1 MHTRGPA
8 LTAGQLRR
16 EINLRAEDYA
26 RAHHL
31 LHDLSPGPS
40 PSVIFGRDALGL
52 HGNFHHASYNR
63 ILAHPD
69 WARRLAKPHTASRRS
84 VARKDWRWMELDSAT
99 SSDALLMNIFCHP
112 DVFEEQLNAPIA
124 ALLGVDRTAQ
134 PRFGANPGVPLATPL
149 KPRRKKAAPLDAFD
163 RTEIDLVLSGPTT
176 TLFLE
181 AKLTES
187 DFQTATPT
195 LLARYR
201 DLDLVFDTDR
211 LPRTPVATLTMA
223 TRATHSSR
231 SDESRSDAWF
241 SAAARMPSAARSDD
255 WIEQHSSYQSAE
267 VPTAPDIPADFLESA
282 PPAEPRI
289 AGYQLI
295 RNVLAAHA
303 ADAAFCLLL
312 DARRRDLIDTW
323 YAVLS
328 AVRSPSLATRLRVL
342 TWQDLT
348 PALPPD
354 LRQFLATKYGI
365 QPLTQGRQYT

>member
-1 MHTRGPA
+1 MHTQGHT

-16 EINLRAEDYA
+16 EINAHAEAYA

-40 PSVIFGRDALGL
+40 PSVVFGVDNHGF
-52 HGNFHHASYNR
+52 HGNFHPASYNR
-63 ILAHPD
+63 ILANPD
-69 WARRLAKPHTASRRS
+69 WSRRLAKPHTASRRS
-84 VARKDWRWMELDSAT
+84 RARNDWRWMELDTAT

-112 DVFEEQLNAPIA
+112 DVFDTTLTTPIA

-134 PRFGANPGVPLATPL
+134 PRFGANPGVPLATSL
-149 KPRRKKAAPLDAFD
+149 KPRRKKAAPLEAFD

-176 TLFLE
+176 TLFVE

-187 DFQTATPT
+187 DFQTASPK

-201 DLDLVFDTDR
+201 DLEFIFDVDR
-211 LPRTPVATLTMA
+211 LPRRLT
-223 TRATHSSR
+223 
-231 SDESRSDAWF
+231 
-241 SAAARMPSAARSDD
+241 PSAL
-255 WIEQHSSYQSAE
+255 
-267 VPTAPDIPADFLESA
+267 VPPLSPSHGWEATASPEHELIDPDIPDSFLEPA
-282 PPAEPRI
+282 RPPEPRP

-328 AVRSPSLATRLRVL
+328 AVRSLSFATRLRVL

-348 PALPPD
+348 AALPRD
-354 LRQFLATKYGI
+354 LQHFLQEKYGI
-365 QPLTQGRQYT
+365 SSSR

>member
-1 MHTRGPA
+1 MHTRGPY
-8 LTAGQLRR
+8 LTASQLRR

-40 PSVIFGRDALGL
+40 PSVIFGRDAIGF
-52 HGNFHHASYNR
+52 HGNFQPASYNR
-63 ILAHPD
+63 ILANSD
-69 WARRLAKPHTASRRS
+69 WSRRLSKPHTASRRS
-84 VARKDWRWMELDSAT
+84 IARKDWRWMELDTAT

-112 DVFEEQLNAPIA
+112 DVFDEQLSAPIA

-134 PRFGANPGVPLATPL
+134 PRFGANPGVPLAAPL
-149 KPRRKKAAPLDAFD
+149 KPRSKRAAPLDAFD

-187 DFQTATPT
+187 DFQLATPT

-201 DLDLVFDTDR
+201 DLDLVFDTNR
-211 LPRTPVATLTMA
+211 LPTTQARVP
-223 TRATHSSR
+223 HSSR
-231 SDESRSDAWF
+231 SDEWGPDTSTGLSHSSRVPHSSQLHRDEWG
-241 SAAARMPSAARSDD
+241 SDD
-255 WIEQHSSYQSAE
+255 LPID
-267 VPTAPDIPADFLESA
+267 PDIPADFLEA
-282 PPAEPRI
+282 VPAAEPRI

-312 DARRRDLIDTW
+312 DARRRDLLDTW
-323 YAVLS
+323 CAVLS
-328 AVRSPSLATRLRVL
+328 AVRSPSFAARLRVL

-354 LRQFLATKYGI
+354 LRHFLATKYGI
-365 QPLTQGRQYT
+365 QPQ